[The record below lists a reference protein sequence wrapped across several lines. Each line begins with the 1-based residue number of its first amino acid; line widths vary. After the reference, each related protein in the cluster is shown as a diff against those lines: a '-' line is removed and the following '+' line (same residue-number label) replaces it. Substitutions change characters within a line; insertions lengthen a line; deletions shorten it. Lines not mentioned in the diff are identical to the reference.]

1 MGVLSCYLDGQP
13 IDVVPNIPRLF
24 LSVVSSPAN
33 GLLIRFGVLPRRHLR
48 TGGVEGL

>member
-24 LSVVSSPAN
+24 LSVVSISREWSVDSIRGPAS
-33 GLLIRFGVLPRRHLR
+33 
-48 TGGVEGL
+48 